1 MSITNRSVNRKAS
14 TADLNTLLSDY
25 EGQLYAI
32 LGRPEDEI
40 DGADVEW
47 LESGIEG
54 IEDELAR
61 RYDDMDTYAHDDT
74 LSLGDSGQYLG
85 SYAD

>member
-14 TADLNTLLSDY
+14 TAELEVELADY
-25 EGQLYAI
+25 EASLEESATD
-32 LGRPEDEI
+32 PTADE
-40 DGADVEW
+40 AYVEW
-47 LESGIEG
+47 LESGIEI

-74 LSLGDSGQYLG
+74 PSLGDSGQYLG